1 MAQLTQLDDTCFDIF
16 VQLENAAAVC
26 LILRY
31 ARDKRP
37 FLR

>member
-1 MAQLTQLDDTCFDIF
+1 MAQLTQLDDTFFDNF
-16 VQLENAAAVC
+16 VQLENAAAHC

-31 ARDKRP
+31 VRDKKP